1 MLIGLTGPN
10 GGGKGEVASYLTSK
24 SFLYQSLS
32 DVIRNEIRSRGDE
45 PSRENLI
52 QTGNDLRQRYGFAV
66 LAQRILER
74 IDDNANTVID
84 SIRNPAEV
92 EVLRSGGHF
101 RLVLVDAAP
110 DIRFQRIHSRN
121 RESDPQSYDDFLA
134 LEEREAQGDAHA
146 QNLRQVAALVD
157 HSIENNSTLEALHN
171 STDLLLLQVL
181 REVPRPGWDQY
192 FMNIAKVAASRSNCL
207 KRKVAAIIVREKRII
222 STGYNGTPRGTRNCN
237 EGGCPRCNSLATSGS
252 SLNQCLCSHGE
263 ENAIVQAAYHG
274 VGLSD
279 STIYSTFAPCLL
291 CAKMIIN
298 SGISAVIY
306 NQDYPLNDSA
316 FNLFEE
322 AGVKVR
328 KLEVEQKGNSK

>member
-10 GGGKGEVASYLTSK
+10 GGGKGEVASYLKGK
-24 SFLYQSLS
+24 SFKYHSLS
-32 DVIRNEIRSRGDE
+32 DVIRDEIRSRGDE
-45 PSRENLI
+45 LSRENLI
-52 QTGNDLRQRYGFAV
+52 KAGNELRQQHGFAV
-66 LAQRILER
+66 LAQRILAGIE
-74 IDDNANTVID
+74 DGTNTVID

-92 EVLRSGGHF
+92 EALRAGGHF
-101 RLVLVDAAP
+101 RLVVVDADP
-110 DIRFQRIHSRN
+110 EVRFQRIQNRK

-134 LEEREAQGDAHA
+134 LEKREAKGGAHA
-146 QNLRQVAALVD
+146 QNLQQVGALAD
-157 HSIENNSTLEALHN
+157 HSIQNNRTLEDLH
-171 STDLLLLQVL
+171 SAIDVLLLQLL

-207 KRKVAAIIVREKRII
+207 KRKVAAIIVRDKRII

-237 EGGCPRCNSLATSGS
+237 EGGCPRCNNLASSGTSLD
-252 SLNQCLCSHGE
+252 QCLCSHGE

-274 VGLSD
+274 AGLTD

-298 SGISAVIY
+298 SGISEVVY

-328 KLEVEQKGNSK
+328 KLQVG